1 VNRFGVSAMV
11 DEVVHVLGLS
21 ESVVAWKANED
32 VRQSITQVLEAWLGS
47 VSRFRDSPGHW

>member
-1 VNRFGVSAMV
+1 VNRFGVSVMV